1 MNKKNLNPED
11 IISGTESAYICESE
25 VMFDK
30 PLYLY
35 DRLKSDHKKSLN
47 NNIDRWKTA
56 KHIKQLLQSTLLYED
71 LTISDLK
78 VLYAMCDLWIHE
90 VSINDITFGNNLF
103 EK

>member
-11 IISGTESAYICESE
+11 IISGTESAYICESK

-56 KHIKQLLQSTLLYED
+56 KHIKQLLQLLG
-71 LTISDLK
+71 IIFLK
-78 VLYAMCDLWIHE
+78 
-90 VSINDITFGNNLF
+90 ND
-103 EK
+103 KA